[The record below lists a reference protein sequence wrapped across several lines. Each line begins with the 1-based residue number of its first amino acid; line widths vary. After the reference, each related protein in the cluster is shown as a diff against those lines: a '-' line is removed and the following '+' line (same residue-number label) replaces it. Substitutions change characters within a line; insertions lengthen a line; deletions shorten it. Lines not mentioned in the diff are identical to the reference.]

1 MNITR
6 YTLFVLMLLNGAKLA
21 FAEAELRSAQ
31 PEIVCHNEIVF
42 LDIWQALNT
51 ISHIEYSG
59 AKARIIV
66 DGKAWRKSTAELR
79 KEIALA
85 AYCRIH
91 VKYGGGTV
99 DVMLDATGPSRG
111 TVTDGDWHDSL
122 TD

>member
-1 MNITR
+1 MNIAR
-6 YTLFVLMLLNGAKLA
+6 YTLLALMVLSGAKPV

-31 PEIVCHNEIVF
+31 PEIVCHDEIVF
-42 LDIWQALNT
+42 LDIWLALNT
-51 ISHIEYSG
+51 ISYIEYSG

-91 VKYGGGTV
+91 VEYGGGTV
-99 DVMLDATGPSRG
+99 DVMPGATSPSRG
-111 TVTDGDWHDSL
+111 TVTDGDWHDLL

>member
-1 MNITR
+1 MNIAR
-6 YTLFVLMLLNGAKLA
+6 YTLLALMVASGAKPA
-21 FAEAELRSAQ
+21 FTEAQLRSAQ

-85 AYCRIH
+85 AYCRIR
-91 VKYGGGTV
+91 VEYGGGTV
-99 DVMLDATGPSRG
+99 DVMPGATSPSRG